1 MYVCMYVYLKTAT
14 PNLFLNKAEEL
25 KPAILFKKRLWHSYF
40 PVNFEKSLEI
50 RH

>member
-1 MYVCMYVYLKTAT
+1 MYVCMYIQKHLHQI
-14 PNLFLNKAEEL
+14 LFLNKAEDL
-25 KPAILFKKRLWHSYF
+25 KPAILFKKRFRHSYF